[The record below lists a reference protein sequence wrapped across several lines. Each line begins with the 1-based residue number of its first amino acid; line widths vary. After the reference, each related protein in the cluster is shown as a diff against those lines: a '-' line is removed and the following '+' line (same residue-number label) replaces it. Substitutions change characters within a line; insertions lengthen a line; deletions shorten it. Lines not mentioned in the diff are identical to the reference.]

1 MCISTG
7 YKYELNQM
15 IRGRSTSSCTRDCSR
30 FQSGNPY
37 FSSAFGD
44 FASFV
49 DVDELVNGGWVT
61 RYTDAEWE
69 TK

>member
-1 MCISTG
+1 M
-7 YKYELNQM
+7 NPA
-15 IRGRSTSSCTRDCSR
+15 CSR

-49 DVDELVNGGWVT
+49 DVDELVDGGWVT